1 MKVAVEDDSYQF
13 VTFKLNADSHSLR
26 LTFSLAH
33 QNTPQWRFNYRIG
46 VPPCAPQAYPHIRS
60 NQIGTS
66 MNDRTRNVFISH
78 IHEDDAV
85 LHGLRDLLKRNG
97 YEIRDGS
104 IDSSK
109 PNDATNPAY
118 IKSEFLAPRIVWA
131 STMVVLISSKTH
143 ESPWV
148 EWEIEYAQKQGKRIV
163 GVWDQGARDSNIPSA
178 LDKYADAVV
187 GWQADR
193 VMDAINGSIN
203 NWETASGEVRTLRD
217 IVRIRCQ

>member
-1 MKVAVEDDSYQF
+1 MKDQ
-13 VTFKLNADSHSLR
+13 
-26 LTFSLAH
+26 
-33 QNTPQWRFNYRIG
+33 
-46 VPPCAPQAYPHIRS
+46 
-60 NQIGTS
+60 
-66 MNDRTRNVFISH
+66 TRNVFISH

-85 LHGLRDLLKRNG
+85 LHGLRELLKRNG
-97 YEIRDGS
+97 HDIRDGS

-109 PNDATNPAY
+109 PSAATRPAY
-118 IKSEFLAPRIVWA
+118 ITSGILAARISWA

-163 GVWDQGARDSNIPSA
+163 GVWDQGAKDSDIPSA

-203 NWETASGEVRTLRD
+203 HAYPVDTQAYNW
-217 IVRIRCQ
+217 